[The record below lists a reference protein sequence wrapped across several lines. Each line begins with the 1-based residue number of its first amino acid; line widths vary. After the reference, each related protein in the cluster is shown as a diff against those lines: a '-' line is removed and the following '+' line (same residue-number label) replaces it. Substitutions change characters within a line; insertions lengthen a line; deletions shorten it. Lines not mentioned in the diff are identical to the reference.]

1 MVDGHIAKLAS
12 NCGPQTNGDVKEP
25 DFSPQESAEV
35 KLRVERRV
43 NVGGQRNAHVTNT
56 SARYV
61 SGKLTT
67 FETSTF
73 QPDNITLLCL
83 QPAPPQK
90 KKKPVI
96 FRFTVLAQVDF
107 FAHIPK
113 LARPRSCTEG
123 LILKNYVFPRLT

>member
-83 QPAPPQK
+83 PPPQK
-90 KKKPVI
+90 KKKPVT
-96 FRFTVLAQVDF
+96 FRFTLLAQVDF